1 MKETLA
7 IVGSGISGMGSA
19 YLLRHDYDLKVYEKQ
34 SYVGGHTNTVEVREG
49 AHTLPVDTGFIVFN
63 KVTYPNLLQLFD
75 DLGVPYEKSNM
86 SFSFHN
92 LDTGLQ
98 YNGSNLNGLFAQ
110 RKNIFRPKYY
120 RFLLEIN
127 RFNESAPEHLRNLSP
142 KVTLEEYIRQQNF
155 SEAFVMNFLVPMAS
169 AVWSTPAEDM
179 LKFPAITLIRFFHNH
194 GFLGMT
200 TQHTWYTVTGGSR
213 VYMNKI
219 REKIKEAQHPDVFTN
234 LPVTKIATDG
244 RKVKVF
250 TGNAYEIF
258 DKVIVAAHAPD
269 ALRILENPTHDQ
281 RKVLSAFRYTRNI
294 ATLHS
299 DESVMPPL
307 RRIWSSW
314 NYRTRQGKASTVY
327 WMNKL
332 QNIKSDKNY
341 FVSINE
347 FLPLAAEKIQK
358 TIVYEHPLFD
368 TRAIEMQ
375 PSLRKLN
382 LEGPVYFVG
391 AYARY
396 GFHEDGYLSAVEL
409 CRSLV

>member
-19 YLLRHDYDLKVYEKQ
+19 YLLRHDYDLKVYEKE

-75 DLGVPYEKSNM
+75 ELGVPYEKSNM

-92 LDTGLQ
+92 LVTGLQ

-234 LPVTKIATDG
+234 LPVTKITTDG

-250 TGNAYEIF
+250 TGNAYEVF

-269 ALRILENPTHDQ
+269 ALRILENPTNDE

-314 NYRTRQGKASTVY
+314 NYRTRQDKSSTVY

-332 QNIKSDKNY
+332 QNIKSDNNY

-347 FLPLAAEKIQK
+347 FLPVAAEKIHK

-382 LEGPVYFVG
+382 LEGPVYFTG
-391 AYARY
+391 AYFRY